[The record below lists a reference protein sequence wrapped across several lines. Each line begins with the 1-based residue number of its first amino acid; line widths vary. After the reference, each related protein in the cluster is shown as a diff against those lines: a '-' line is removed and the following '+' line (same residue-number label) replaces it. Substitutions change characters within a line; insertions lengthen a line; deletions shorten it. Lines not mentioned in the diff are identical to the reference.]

1 MPRTAAPRIPRAV
14 VAVAAVA
21 LVASG
26 TLAVAT
32 ALRPEDRASTR
43 ASSEDVDAATSTPT
57 PEAPLDEIGQQM
69 EQRRIFALRSDR
81 AYVEE
86 VAAAPDAVE
95 SDWRGLRITP
105 AEAAEFARQE
115 GLHAKL
121 DQMTAILEP
130 LGALGGVWLE
140 NPVAEPQVMVVAI
153 VGDVGAEVRQRLL
166 DVGGTDPLRLVSA
179 QHTERQLRDLC
190 DALVAGPMWAD
201 GTLNECAPDL
211 IGDRVTVGVDLD
223 APADT
228 EARLAAEHGDIVSA
242 TRTPRMATWGD

>member
-1 MPRTAAPRIPRAV
+1 MPRTSASRTRRAV
-14 VAVAAVA
+14 VAVAAVGV
-21 LVASG
+21 VASG

-43 ASSEDVDAATSTPT
+43 TASVDADAAYATPA

-105 AEAAEFARQE
+105 AEAAEFARQD
-115 GLHAKL
+115 GLHPKL
-121 DQMTAILEP
+121 EEMTAILEP

-153 VGDVGAEVRQRLL
+153 VGEVGADVRQRLL
-166 DVGGTDPLRLVSA
+166 DVGGADPLRLVAA

-190 DALVAGPMWAD
+190 DALVAGPLWAA
-201 GTLNECAPDL
+201 GALNECSADVV
-211 IGDRVTVGVDLD
+211 GDRVAVGVDLD

-228 EARLAAEHGDIVSA
+228 EARLAAEHGDVVSA
-242 TRTPRMATWGD
+242 TRQPPASASGG

>member
-43 ASSEDVDAATSTPT
+43 TASEDVDAATSTPT
-57 PEAPLDEIGQQM
+57 REAPLDQIAQQM

-115 GLHAKL
+115 GLHPKL

-153 VGDVGAEVRQRLL
+153 VGDVGADVRQRLL
-166 DVGGTDPLRLVSA
+166 DVAGTDPLRLVPA

-190 DALVAGPMWAD
+190 DALVTGPMWAA
-201 GTLNECAPDL
+201 GALTECAPDL

-228 EARLAAEHGDIVSA
+228 EAHLAAEHGGIVSA
-242 TRTPRMATWGD
+242 TRTPRMTTWGD